1 MKNRGKDFEKKF
13 QMDWIKTFPESVLIR
28 LPDQMSGYKTTS
40 QNICDFIGYNSG
52 ILFLMECKSH
62 YGNTFPFQKLTQYD
76 KLLCK
81 VGIKGVR
88 TGVFIWFI
96 DHDRVIYVPIKT
108 IKQMKE
114 DGKKSVNIT
123 TIDNENY
130 RFFDIP
136 SIKLRVFMDSDY
148 SVIFE
153 KTEDGD

>member
-1 MKNRGKDFEKKF
+1 MPTNYGKQFEQKFKNDILKIEGVSID
-13 QMDWIKTFPESVLIR
+13 R
-28 LPDQMSGYKTTS
+28 LLDSMSGYKTVS
-40 QNICDFIGYNSG
+40 NISDFIVYKYPNIFYS
-52 ILFLMECKSH
+52 ECKSH

-108 IKQMKE
+108 IKKMKE

-136 SIKLRVFMDSDY
+136 STKLRVFMDSDY